1 MTIEHP
7 APATTSNWVKV
18 GAHRA
23 PSPEPQT
30 GDVWK
35 PAPRKRKGKRPKRP
49 VARPAGDFD
58 ALRRT
63 FEPKIQQSV
72 DAFEVA
78 VVLEAEGINDAEAE
92 RYGARD
98 VFELARRLRTAV
110 AAAPADR
117 VAPPARIDW
126 YPSPSISV
134 LRGFTFTI
142 GALTVMTVVGLGAGT
157 GAAALV
163 LFMNVFGVAVMQ
175 AVSFLSY
182 MLLERSGAIRDPS
195 VIRPVLWVLALP
207 LVVAIVTAI
216 VMGPMTGVF
225 AGAALTYLI
234 GMFMVLV
241 LGRPVLVA
249 VIVLPVAATATLD
262 SLEPSHFLTA
272 LAVGLWMVGAA
283 VLVTASFVFTRPVGR
298 RLVIRLGPV
307 DFRAAL
313 PFAAASLTAGIVVI
327 ANLLMVSGSLPL
339 RHGGTRT
346 WLIASLPFLIPVSL
360 AEVLVVGV
368 RRPLHQAVGS
378 TSSPTE
384 FRSSGRRSSVRMWA
398 LHAIVAAGVLAVVV
412 PLLTGGTLAARLLLG
427 LSFLLI
433 GTLLTATL
441 LIASGDA
448 IRYEQWLL
456 GVTAVLLVAA
466 RLTLSTPG
474 TTQRLAVNVVIL
486 GVAAVVGVVV
496 SVRVTGTFA
505 RYR

>member
-1 MTIEHP
+1 MTAEPVP
-7 APATTSNWVKV
+7 AATSNWVQV

-23 PSPEPQT
+23 AGPAPQA
-30 GDVWK
+30 DKVWK
-35 PAPRKRKGKRPKRP
+35 PAPRKRKGKRPKRAAP
-49 VARPAGDFD
+49 RPAGDFD

-63 FEPKIQQSV
+63 FEAKVQQSV

-110 AAAPADR
+110 ATAPADR
-117 VAPPARIDW
+117 VAPPPRTDW
-126 YPSPSISV
+126 YPSPSISI
-134 LRGFTFTI
+134 LRGFTFTV

-195 VIRPVLWVLALP
+195 VIRPLLWVLALP
-207 LVVAIVTAI
+207 LLVAIVTAI

-249 VIVLPVAATATLD
+249 VIVLPVAVTATVD
-262 SLEPSHFLTA
+262 SLQPAHFITV

-283 VLVTASFVFTRPVGR
+283 VLVTASFVLTRPEGR
-298 RLVIRLGPV
+298 RVVIRLGPV

-327 ANLLMVSGSLPL
+327 ANLLMVSGSQPL

-346 WLIASLPFLIPVSL
+346 WLIASLPFLIPVSF

-368 RRPLHQAVGS
+368 RRPLHQAVG
-378 TSSPTE
+378 TTGSPTD
-384 FRSSGRRSSVRMWA
+384 FRSLGRRSSVRMWA
-398 LHAIVAAGVLAVVV
+398 LHAFGAAAVLAVVV
-412 PLLTGGTLAARLLLG
+412 PLLANGTLEARLLLG

-456 GVTAVLLVAA
+456 GVTAVLLIAA
-466 RLTLSTPG
+466 RLTMSTPG
-474 TTQRLAVNVVIL
+474 STQRLAVNVVIL
-486 GVAAVVGVVV
+486 AAAAVAGVIL